1 MASGMHQRVT
11 RCTGIGHDTHDSFDG
26 ASCCPLIRKLNSD
39 RCRLPRHCTGETTG
53 VSRNFFRGRNNLRRQ
68 ISNGM
73 RTNERAENKKTTSFN
88 ALILIIYYIRFKGYL
103 YSFIAI
109 H

>member
-1 MASGMHQRVT
+1 
-11 RCTGIGHDTHDSFDG
+11 
-26 ASCCPLIRKLNSD
+26 
-39 RCRLPRHCTGETTG
+39 
-53 VSRNFFRGRNNLRRQ
+53 
-68 ISNGM
+68 M